1 MSFDRL
7 EEHRIVKR
15 SYKCTDNHEFKR
27 QILAIY
33 PPGHQCK
40 SRKNPYEFC
49 RSNILIPYIIPSET
63 SIIKLCSKVR
73 INKRVL
79 DQVKRNVQKGDGPTK
94 GSFEVEKKFRGLENI
109 PNQSLV
115 PRRSQAFEESRTLA
129 KKQPEDPLKQVLI
142 KQTEEEFDTNS
153 YTITLMTDLVVQNIA
168 NFCYTEIQNIKHR

>member
-1 MSFDRL
+1 M
-7 EEHRIVKR
+7 
-15 SYKCTDNHEFKR
+15 
-27 QILAIY
+27 
-33 PPGHQCK
+33 
-40 SRKNPYEFC
+40 
-49 RSNILIPYIIPSET
+49 
-63 SIIKLCSKVR
+63 
-73 INKRVL
+73 
-79 DQVKRNVQKGDGPTK
+79 QKGDGLTK

-115 PRRSQAFEESRTLA
+115 PRRSQAFEESRTLT